1 MTIPV
6 FLVIF
11 IIILVLTLALVCVTA
26 DDEPV
31 AAAILF
37 FIGMVGLLSYCHLT
51 PSLSVMKE
59 NKFKNILADRPKCM
73 DDAEQA
79 ETVECLNEYKE
90 WLEDSLYAVHKLDSI
105 KAVKDSIKEN
115 INLIKENKTNDKVL

>member
-6 FLVIF
+6 FLLLFVL
-11 IIILVLTLALVCVTA
+11 ILILAIALVCITA
-26 DDEPV
+26 DDDPV
-31 AAAILF
+31 IAAILF
-37 FIGMVGLLSYCHLT
+37 FVGMVGLLSYCHLT

-59 NKFKNILADRPKCM
+59 NRYKNILADRPKCM
-73 DDAEQA
+73 DNPKQA
-79 ETVECLNEYKE
+79 ETVECLNDYKS

-115 INLIKENKTNDKVL
+115 IKLIKGNKTNGD

>member
-6 FLVIF
+6 FLLLF
-11 IIILVLTLALVCVTA
+11 ILILALVMALVCITA
-26 DDEPV
+26 DDDPV
-31 AAAILF
+31 LATIIF

-51 PSLSVMKE
+51 PSTSVMKE
-59 NKFKNILADRPKCM
+59 NRYKNILDDRPKCM
-73 DDAEQA
+73 NDAEQA
-79 ETVECLNEYKE
+79 ETVECLNNYRD

-115 INLIKENKTNDKVL
+115 ISLIKGNKTNGD

>member
-11 IIILVLTLALVCVTA
+11 IIILVLTLASVCVTA
-26 DDEPV
+26 DTEPV
-31 AAAILF
+31 AAAIVF
-37 FIGMVGLLSYCHLT
+37 FIGMLGLLSYCHLT
-51 PSLSVMKE
+51 PSVSVMKE
-59 NKFKNILADRPKCM
+59 NRYKNMLADRPKCM

-115 INLIKENKTNDKVL
+115 INLIKGNKINGN

>member
-6 FLVIF
+6 FLLLF
-11 IIILVLTLALVCVTA
+11 ILILVLVIALVCITA

-37 FIGMVGLLSYCHLT
+37 FIGMVGLLSYCHLA
-51 PSLSVMKE
+51 PSMSVMKE
-59 NKFKNILADRPKCM
+59 NRYKNILADRPKCM

-115 INLIKENKTNDKVL
+115 INLIKGNKTNGN

>member
-6 FLVIF
+6 FLLLFVLIL
-11 IIILVLTLALVCVTA
+11 ILVIALVCVTA
-26 DDEPV
+26 DTEPV
-31 AAAILF
+31 MATILF
-37 FIGMVGLLSYCHLT
+37 FFGMVGLLSYCHLT
-51 PSLSVMKE
+51 PSMSVMKE
-59 NKFKNILADRPKCM
+59 NRYKNILADRPKCM
-73 DDAEQA
+73 DDSEQA

-115 INLIKENKTNDKVL
+115 IKLIKGN